1 MKMKK
6 MKVFFC
12 FVPFK
17 MQLSFIAQQR
27 VADDVS
33 DGYDPT
39 PSARQQHEMAHNKQ
53 VINPFPNE

>member
-1 MKMKK
+1 
-6 MKVFFC
+6 
-12 FVPFK
+12 